1 MDAASVGKLA
11 GRRNAGAGQVGRDI
25 CGLERNSPERFA
37 SPHGLRTGHSFHAY
51 IIHLSLFTCRVRLEV
66 KFLKLNHFSQ
76 SEAVRMVSVVL
87 HAEVGAG
94 SALEE
99 RAVYCLAG

>member
-11 GRRNAGAGQVGRDI
+11 GRRNAGAGQVGRAI

-66 KFLKLNHFSQ
+66 KFF
-76 SEAVRMVSVVL
+76 
-87 HAEVGAG
+87 
-94 SALEE
+94 
-99 RAVYCLAG
+99 